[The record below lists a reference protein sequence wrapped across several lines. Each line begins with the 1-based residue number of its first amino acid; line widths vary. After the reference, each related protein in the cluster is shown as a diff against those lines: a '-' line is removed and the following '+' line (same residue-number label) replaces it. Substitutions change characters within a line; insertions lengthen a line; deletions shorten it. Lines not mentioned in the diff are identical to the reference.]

1 MVPDLA
7 LEAELRLET
16 ITRAEVR
23 KAISDRPKE
32 VENLTISLALQSAR
46 MDSIIR
52 KAPHYIGELE
62 AREAIGQKPSEVDWL
77 KVAREMKPRPWW
89 VRAAW
94 AVMPSRRSVRL

>member
-1 MVPDLA
+1 MVPELT
-7 LEAELRLET
+7 AETEFRLKAHEME
-16 ITRAEVR
+16 IR
-23 KAISDRPKE
+23 KALDSTPVAVAD
-32 VENLTISLALQSAR
+32 LTVALAWQSAVQE
-46 MDSIIR
+46 SIIR
-52 KAPHYIGELE
+52 KATHRIAELE